1 MVSVLQDFWWFLVLI
16 GVMIL
21 LHELGHYLVGRF
33 FDVKIDAFSIGFG
46 PRLFGFQRGETDFK
60 VCLILFGGYV
70 KFAGEYPGE
79 TPATGK
85 SPIQEAYEATGL
97 AAPESEQVSERPATL
112 DPRALPSKPRW
123 QRLCITCAGPA
134 TNVVLAIA
142 LLTGLYMV
150 QYPKIPMPP
159 SPTVGYVA
167 PDGPAAK
174 AGIREGDKVVQIDG
188 VVDPTWETITLQEI
202 ASAKRAMDVWVVR
215 DGQRLNFSVT
225 PQYDEKQH
233 VGIAG
238 WMQSSPVQVSGY
250 CCNVEV
256 AKQAG
261 LKKGDTFV
269 SLNGKPIRTSTRL
282 LDLIAA
288 TKGSPADLV
297 YLRDGKEYHTT
308 VTPVWND
315 YGGSPAWRIG
325 AGLES
330 PVEIV
335 KLPFREALAESW
347 RQNLQST
354 KLIYQFL
361 QGIAERR
368 MSAKGL
374 SGPIGI
380 AQLSGQAA
388 REGAAVYIG
397 LMAAVSLNLAIFNL
411 LPIPILDGG
420 AMLMLLVEMLL
431 RRDLSLRIKEA
442 IVRVGFVFLMM
453 VVVFVL
459 YNDIAKIFPQG

>member
-46 PRLFGFQRGETDFK
+46 PRLFGFRRGETDFK

-70 KFAGEYPGE
+70 KFAGEQPGD
-79 TPATGK
+79 
-85 SPIQEAYEATGL
+85 
-97 AAPESEQVSERPATL
+97 EQAE

-123 QRLCITCAGPA
+123 QRLCITFAGPA
-134 TNVVLAIA
+134 TNVILAIA

-150 QYPKIPMPP
+150 EYPKLPMPP
-159 SPTVGYVA
+159 DPTVGYVA

-174 AGIREGDKVVQIDG
+174 AGVKEGDKVVQIDG
-188 VVDPTWETITLQEI
+188 VMDPTWETIALQEI
-202 ASAKRAMDVWVVR
+202 ASAKRPMDVWVVR

-225 PQYDEKQH
+225 PVYDDKQH

-238 WMQSSPVQVSGY
+238 WMQSTPVQVSGY
-250 CCNVEV
+250 CCNIEV

-269 SLNGKPIRTSTRL
+269 SINGKPVRTSMKL
-282 LDLIAA
+282 LDLIAE

-308 VTPVWND
+308 VKPVWS
-315 YGGSPAWRIG
+315 YYQGSKAWRIG

-347 RQNLQST
+347 RQNVQST

-388 REGAAVYIG
+388 REGPAVYIG

-420 AMLMLLVEMLL
+420 VMLMLAVEMLL

-459 YNDIAKIFPQG
+459 YNDIAKMLPQG

>member
-21 LHELGHYLVGRF
+21 LHELGHNLVGRF

-46 PRLFGFQRGETDFK
+46 PRLFGFRRGETDFK

-70 KFAGEYPGE
+70 KFAGEQPGD
-79 TPATGK
+79 
-85 SPIQEAYEATGL
+85 
-97 AAPESEQVSERPATL
+97 EQAN

-123 QRLCITCAGPA
+123 QRLCITFAGPA
-134 TNVVLAIA
+134 TNIVLAIV

-150 QYPKIPMPP
+150 QYPKLPMPP
-159 SPTVGYVA
+159 NPTVGYVA
-167 PDGPAAK
+167 ADGPAAK
-174 AGIREGDKVVQIDG
+174 AGIKEGDKVVQIDG
-188 VVDPTWETITLQEI
+188 VTDPTWETIAVQEI

-225 PQYDEKQH
+225 PVYDDKQH

-238 WMQSSPVQVSGY
+238 WMQSTPVQVSGY

-269 SLNGKPIRTSTRL
+269 SINGKPVRTSMKL
-282 LDLIAA
+282 LDLVAE

-297 YLRDGKEYHTT
+297 YLRDGKEHHTT
-308 VTPVWND
+308 VSPVWSD
-315 YGGSPAWRIG
+315 YQGSKAWRIG

-335 KLPFREALAESW
+335 KLPFREALAEAW
-347 RQNLQST
+347 HQNVQST

-388 REGAAVYIG
+388 REGPAVYIG

-420 AMLMLLVEMLL
+420 VMLMLAVEMLL

-459 YNDIAKIFPQG
+459 YNDIAKMLPQG